1 MKIIKSRRILI
12 LLIAI
17 IFISS
22 IAAANAYEIDENQTG
37 DAYLGITSTA
47 DNSNQELLSASNS
60 TEATSQSNDTQ
71 NSSGAYLVL
80 DNDAD
85 KENVNVGD
93 YVTWILEALNLG
105 PDTAK
110 NVKVYDKLPDGL
122 KYIKHETA
130 KGTFD
135 PETGI
140 WNIGDLTVDE
150 ESVTLYITTQ
160 ALTVGE
166 KINEAYIT
174 SDTLNLNNETYEQE
188 EIDVLSSDDSEISGF
203 VKHASAK
210 MHETGNP
217 IFLAMIS
224 IFLLS
229 VPVIKR

>member
-1 MKIIKSRRILI
+1 M
-12 LLIAI
+12 I

-22 IAAANAYEIDENQTG
+22 IAAADAYEIDENQTENAG
-37 DAYLGITSTA
+37 QGIAATA
-47 DNSNQELLSASNS
+47 DDTRQELSSPSNS
-60 TEATSQSNDTQ
+60 AESNATQ

-85 KENVNVGD
+85 KENVHVGD
-93 YVTWILEALNLG
+93 YVTWILKAKNLG
-105 PDTAK
+105 PDVAK
-110 NVKVYDKLPDGL
+110 NVKIYDKLPDGL
-122 KYIKHETA
+122 KYIKYETA

-135 PETGI
+135 PATGI

-150 ESVTLYITTQ
+150 GIVTLYIITQ

-174 SDTLNLNNETYEQE
+174 SDTLNLNNETYEEE
-188 EIDVLSSDDSEISGF
+188 EIDVLPGDDSQISGF

-217 IFLAMIS
+217 LFLVMVS

-229 VPVIKR
+229 VPIIKR

>member
-1 MKIIKSRRILI
+1 MCASKPGMIISLLFIFCAKSYFFRVFAAIFAVNFSADQAVKTLI
-12 LLIAI
+12 PSDGTTIKYEGTGKL
-17 IFISS
+17 SS
-22 IAAANAYEIDENQTG
+22 
-37 DAYLGITSTA
+37 SF
-47 DNSNQELLSASNS
+47 
-60 TEATSQSNDTQ
+60 
-71 NSSGAYLVL
+71 
-80 DNDAD
+80 
-85 KENVNVGD
+85 
-93 YVTWILEALNLG
+93 
-105 PDTAK
+105 DTAK
-110 NVKVYDKLPDGL
+110 NVKIFDKLPDGL

-130 KGTFD
+130 KGTFN

-188 EIDVLSSDDSEISGF
+188 EIDVFSSDDSEISGF

-229 VPVIKR
+229 VPIIKR

>member
-93 YVTWILEALNLG
+93 YVTWILEAINLG

-122 KYIKHETA
+122 KYIKHETE

>member
-1 MKIIKSRRILI
+1 M
-12 LLIAI
+12 I

-22 IAAANAYEIDENQTG
+22 IAAADAYEIDENQTENAG
-37 DAYLGITSTA
+37 QGIAATA
-47 DNSNQELLSASNS
+47 DDTRQELSSPSNS
-60 TEATSQSNDTQ
+60 AESNATQ

-85 KENVNVGD
+85 KENVHVGD
-93 YVTWILEALNLG
+93 YVTWILKAKNLG
-105 PDTAK
+105 PDVAK
-110 NVKVYDKLPDGL
+110 NVKIYDKLPDGL
-122 KYIKHETA
+122 KYIKYETT

-135 PETGI
+135 PATGI

-150 ESVTLYITTQ
+150 GIVTLYIITQ

-174 SDTLNLNNETYEQE
+174 SDTLNLNNETYEEE
-188 EIDVLSSDDSEISGF
+188 EIDVLPDDDSQISGF

-217 IFLAMIS
+217 LFLVMVS
-224 IFLLS
+224 ILLLS
-229 VPVIKR
+229 VPIIKR

>member
-1 MKIIKSRRILI
+1 M
-12 LLIAI
+12 LIAI

-22 IAAANAYEIDENQTG
+22 IGAANAYEIDENQTG
-37 DAYLGITSTA
+37 AAYLGITSTA

-93 YVTWILEALNLG
+93 YVTWILEAINLG

-122 KYIKHETA
+122 KYIKHETE

-135 PETGI
+135 PETSI

-188 EIDVLSSDDSEISGF
+188 EIDVLSSDDSEISEF

>member
-1 MKIIKSRRILI
+1 M
-12 LLIAI
+12 LIAI

-93 YVTWILEALNLG
+93 YVTWILEAINLG

-122 KYIKHETA
+122 KYIKHETE